1 MTTKDMHF
9 RSPLR
14 VFEKATNGGLGAGN
28 LGVVL
33 SRAGVGKTAFL
44 VGLAVDA
51 IMHGKKVMHISTE
64 ESVEHLRDFYDEIF
78 NVVAEKTKMENKMQ
92 EHLNLERRRHIL
104 VYNRKNF
111 SLEKLEAS
119 AKFLKDVA
127 HFEPSILIM
136 DGTPRYEQSERWEV
150 EGIKKLAQDWNA
162 EVWTASQ
169 THREGQEFDDRGIPA
184 EVAAFDDLIDMA
196 IHLEPMSDHVKVKVL
211 KDHNNNAPELNME
224 LDPKNLL
231 LRWR

>member
-14 VFEKATNGGLGAGN
+14 VFEKATDGGLGAGN
-28 LGVVL
+28 VGVVL

-64 ESVEHLRDFYDEIF
+64 ESVEHLRDFYSEIF
-78 NVVAEKTKMENKMQ
+78 NVVAEKTNLENKMQ
-92 EHLNLERRRHIL
+92 EELNLERRRHIL
-104 VYNRKNF
+104 VYNRDEF
-111 SLEKLEAS
+111 SLEKLQES

-127 HFEPSILIM
+127 HFEPDIVIM
-136 DGTPRYEQSERWEV
+136 DGTPRYEQSERWEI

-162 EVWTASQ
+162 QVWTASQ
-169 THREGQEFDDRGIPA
+169 THREGQEFDDRGVPA
-184 EVAAFDDLIDMA
+184 EVAAFDDLISMA
-196 IHLEPMSDHVKVKVL
+196 VFLEPCSNHVKVKVL
-211 KDHNNNAPELNME
+211 KDKNNNAPELSME

>member
-1 MTTKDMHF
+1 
-9 RSPLR
+9 
-14 VFEKATNGGLGAGN
+14 
-28 LGVVL
+28 
-33 SRAGVGKTAFL
+33 
-44 VGLAVDA
+44 
-51 IMHGKKVMHISTE
+51 
-64 ESVEHLRDFYDEIF
+64 
-78 NVVAEKTKMENKMQ
+78 
-92 EHLNLERRRHIL
+92 
-104 VYNRKNF
+104 
-111 SLEKLEAS
+111 
-119 AKFLKDVA
+119 
-127 HFEPSILIM
+127 M
-136 DGTPRYEQSERWEV
+136 DGTPRYEQSERWEI

-196 IHLEPMSDHVKVKVL
+196 VCLEPMSDHVKVKVL